1 MPRKAKNRNEGFYD
15 LALDA
20 AERVKL
26 PRARQVEGLDE
37 EIALLRVRL
46 SRLVEEH
53 PENMDLL
60 LKGIGMLVRAVGA
73 RYRLSPRA
81 EDDLYQNM
89 LGVIQGIGGA
99 LHPEGLDGE

>member
-1 MPRKAKNRNEGFYD
+1 MARRANRGAAGFYD
-15 LALDA
+15 QALDA
-20 AERVKL
+20 AERVRL
-26 PRARQVEGLDE
+26 PRAREIEGLDE

-53 PENMDLL
+53 PENMELL
-60 LKGIGMLVRAVGA
+60 LKGIGMLVRAVGT

-89 LGVIQGIGGA
+89 LGVIKGIGGA
-99 LHPEGLDGE
+99 LHPEGFDEH